1 MAYTSLYSTFESDYQ
16 QPLSPVKA
24 TGSSSSS
31 NNSSSKGAGVVAS
44 GVISGLTDIATG
56 FINAGRVKNTYKF
69 NAAMAQL
76 QGRMTRLAA
85 DVEIKNIRKK
95 AQSLFSSQRAAYAK
109 AGVKMEGSPAVVMAN
124 SLKEAELDA
133 IYADISATYNVG
145 LTETQAGIYRM
156 QGQSAQIDAWT
167 NAFQS
172 ILNTGVKQY
181 TRG

>member
-24 TGSSSSS
+24 TGSSSSGG
-31 NNSSSKGAGVVAS
+31 SSGKGAAGIVAS

-56 FINAGRVKNTYKF
+56 FINAGRVKNTFKF
-69 NAAMAQL
+69 NQAMAQL

-145 LTETQAGIYRM
+145 LTETQAGIYQM

-167 NAFQS
+167 NAFKG
-172 ILNTGVKQY
+172 ILNMTTQGY
-181 TRG
+181 ARG